1 MDIFS
6 LITTIAIYC
15 SSPGI
20 CTKIINPEDNTRVRI
35 EMCISSNLPK
45 IDIGIINFNNPKE
58 KVILTIV
65 TKKCIEA

>member
-15 SSPGI
+15 SSPGM
-20 CTKIINPEDNTRVRI
+20 CTKVINPEDTTKIRI

-45 IDIGIINFNNPKE
+45 LDIGLIDINDPNNRQII
-58 KVILTIV
+58 TIV
-65 TKKCIEA
+65 SKKCIEA